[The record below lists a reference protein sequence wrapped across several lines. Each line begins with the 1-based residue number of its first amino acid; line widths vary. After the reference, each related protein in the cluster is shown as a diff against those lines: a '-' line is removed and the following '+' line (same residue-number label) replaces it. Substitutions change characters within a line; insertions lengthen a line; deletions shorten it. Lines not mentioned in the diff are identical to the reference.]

1 MKTKLF
7 KQIFR
12 FIIVGGIATII
23 DWTIY
28 YILFNIFEINPLITN
43 ILSFSVA
50 VVYNCIASIKWVFT
64 VDENKNK
71 KQIFIEFVILSIIG
85 LIISEILLYIFV
97 DTIKI
102 NEMISKVLA
111 TIIVMTFNFVTRKM
125 FLEK

>member
-28 YILFNIFEINPLITN
+28 YILFNIFEINPLIAN

>member
-28 YILFNIFEINPLITN
+28 YILFNIFEINPLIEN

>member
-28 YILFNIFEINPLITN
+28 YILFNIFEINPLIAN

-71 KQIFIEFVILSIIG
+71 KQIFIGFVILSIIG